1 MSTRPSPGWSLLVV
15 LLSAPLAGQQ
25 RRRCGGG
32 QPPGALPEGGFPV
45 TSNAVVQSSS
55 GCHTR
60 AGSGR
65 MSRISYVRKT
75 PEGWET
81 TVRRMV
87 NQHRVVLQPAAAR
100 EIVRYL
106 SDQHGLAP
114 EELRPGLYEVER
126 RRIMAATEPLES
138 TRTACLN
145 CHSLARAVTQR
156 RTADEG
162 RLPS

>member
-1 MSTRPSPGWSLLVV
+1 MSTRPSPGWLLLLV

-25 RRRCGGG
+25 RPRGGAA

-45 TSNAVVQSSS
+45 TSNVVVQSCT

-60 AGSGR
+60 DASGR

-100 EIVRYL
+100 
-106 SDQHGLAP
+106 
-114 EELRPGLYEVER
+114 
-126 RRIMAATEPLES
+126 
-138 TRTACLN
+138 
-145 CHSLARAVTQR
+145 
-156 RTADEG
+156 
-162 RLPS
+162 